1 VLLYNQKEGREPKK
15 NRKGYKMTA
24 VTVFT
29 SEDEEFKIT
38 EKNGTYTYIDEE
50 KEIERESSLEEVQQ
64 LVSSGKYEVQELT
77 F

>member
-1 VLLYNQKEGREPKK
+1 
-15 NRKGYKMTA
+15 MTA

-29 SEDEEFKIT
+29 NEDEEFKIT
-38 EKNGTYTYIDEE
+38 KKNGTYTYIDEE

>member
-1 VLLYNQKEGREPKK
+1 
-15 NRKGYKMTA
+15 MTA

-29 SEDEEFKIT
+29 NGDEEFKIT

-50 KEIERESSLEEVQQ
+50 KEVARESSLEEVQQ